1 MTNPATFSCGVRAA
15 LLSDSAGRWCG
26 DAFGVND
33 DAIDVRKEGLSIEGI
48 SFSDELFE
56 DLSVLSE
63 NAGHRFE
70 EWVEFAHALNM
81 TNAIYCIEYET
92 DWAKIWS

>member
-1 MTNPATFSCGVRAA
+1 MTNPATFPCGVRAA
-15 LLSDSAGRWCG
+15 LSSDSAGRWCG

-33 DAIDVRKEGLSIEGI
+33 DTINVRKEGLSIEGI
-48 SFSDELFE
+48 SFLDELFE

-70 EWVEFAHALNM
+70 EWVELVHAFNVP
-81 TNAIYCIEYET
+81 NAIYCIEYEA
-92 DWAKIWS
+92 DRAKIWP